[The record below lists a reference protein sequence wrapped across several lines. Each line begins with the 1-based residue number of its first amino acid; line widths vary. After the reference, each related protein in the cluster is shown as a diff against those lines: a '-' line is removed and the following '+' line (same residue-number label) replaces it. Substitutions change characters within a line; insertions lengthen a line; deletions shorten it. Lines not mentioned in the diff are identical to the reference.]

1 MAERRG
7 MLIKNVSEEALEI
20 RLDERTLAMEP
31 GEEVVVAATEVRQP
45 AMRANLQVR
54 TIAIVR
60 PSTDEEAAALAAAS

>member
-60 PSTDEEAAALAAAS
+60 PSTDEEAAALAAP